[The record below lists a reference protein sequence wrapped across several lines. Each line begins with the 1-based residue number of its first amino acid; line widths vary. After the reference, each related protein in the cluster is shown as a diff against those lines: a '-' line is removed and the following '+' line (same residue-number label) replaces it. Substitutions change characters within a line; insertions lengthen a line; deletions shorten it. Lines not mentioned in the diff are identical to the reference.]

1 MKVESVQKISLKRL
15 KHKNKDV
22 ICNYVRNHIKGSLLK
37 QALSVINK
45 SDIAYYFIVQKFKKR
60 QSCSPEKT
68 DNIFIIKEC
77 SFLFADEVF
86 TEGDSW
92 IIGKHRDEKI
102 INTNIKGVFYQM
114 LTNRVRLIIDKD
126 NYEGGLNIILRQSTH
141 FENNRYMSFK
151 SWDIFN

>member
-1 MKVESVQKISLKRL
+1 MKTQSVQKISLKRL
-15 KHKNKDV
+15 KHKNKAV
-22 ICNYVRNHIKGSLLK
+22 ICNYVRHHIKGNLLK

-45 SDIAYYFIVQKFKKR
+45 SDIAYSFIVQKFKER
-60 QSCSPEKT
+60 QNSSPNKT
-68 DNIFIIKEC
+68 DDIFIIKEG

-86 TEGDSW
+86 TDSDSW
-92 IIGKHRDEKI
+92 IIGRHRDEKI

-126 NYEGGLNIILRQSTH
+126 NYEGGLNIILRHNTH
-141 FENNRYMSFK
+141 FEDNRYMSFK